1 MQIFNNNTKKLAL
14 ILVGPLGCYIAYQV
28 LFIGRYLSVEK
39 YPLLTSAYMNGATV
53 IDSVCALT
61 VAALGFILSRRLGL
75 LDDFSPSL
83 ERLSTLSLALIT
95 TGILFLLALSMYRVF
110 GTLSPRYVVDN
121 YHTYS
126 FMVTNGGA
134 WIVLAMYSALLLQL
148 MNMYFSG
155 VTLKNGAFLLLSLLI
170 VSFSGGRGILILFA
184 LTFIVL
190 LMFQRVSL
198 VKFLIA
204 SMLAVASMGISYVII
219 TNMRAPAA
227 PLAPIVI
234 APVAPSEAMARVD
247 ELAGK
252 KANQAGKPVA
262 PKDAVAID
270 PTNSFEDLN
279 YNAAFISEDVLSAIQ
294 GNKVEPRA
302 YALEDAM
309 TLFIPR
315 QLMPSKPI
323 STAETR
329 ALYPHVAKRGT
340 NITFPLKANVLM
352 HLGGWAFYA
361 DWVVVLLCQTLM
373 ILGIS
378 RRTKAPSILG
388 FAMLFCGIGFTLIAR
403 GGIFNARL
411 LVIVF
416 CVLAAYVGYR
426 ALLRIETTLHAN
438 RRERLA
444 GPASPT

>member
-1 MQIFNNNTKKLAL
+1 MYIFNNTTKKLAL
-14 ILVGPLGCYIAYQV
+14 ILVGPLGCYIAYQM
-28 LFIGRYLSVEK
+28 LFIGRYLDIEK
-39 YPLLTSAYMNGATV
+39 YPILTSTYLNGATI
-53 IDSVCALT
+53 IDSVCAFA
-61 VAALGFILSRRLGL
+61 VALLGFLLARRLGL
-75 LDDFSPSL
+75 LDEFLPSF

-95 TGILFLLALSMYRVF
+95 TSILCLLLLSMYRVF
-110 GTLSPRYVVDN
+110 GTLSPNYVVQN

-155 VTLKNGAFLLLSLLI
+155 VTLKNGTFLLLSLLI
-170 VSFSGGRGILILFA
+170 VSFSGGRGVLILFA
-184 LTFIVL
+184 LMFIVM

-198 VKFLIA
+198 LKFLIVA
-204 SMLAVASMGISYVII
+204 ILTAASMGVSYVII
-219 TNMRAPAA
+219 TSLRAPVA
-227 PLAPIVI
+227 PAVI
-234 APVAPSEAMARVD
+234 GSVAPSEATSRIDEIFGRKADRV
-247 ELAGK
+247 
-252 KANQAGKPVA
+252 ANPEAAKESVA
-262 PKDAVAID
+262 VD

-279 YNAAFISEDVLSAIQ
+279 YNAAFISEDVLSAIRDE
-294 GNKVEPRA
+294 KIEPRA

-315 QLMPSKPI
+315 KLMPSKPI

-352 HLGGWAFYA
+352 HLGSWAFYA
-361 DWVVVLLCQTLM
+361 DWIVVLICQTLM
-373 ILGIS
+373 ILGVS
-378 RRTKAPSILG
+378 RRTRAPSIFG

-411 LVIVF
+411 LVIVL
-416 CVLAAYVGYR
+416 CVFAAYAGYR
-426 ALLRIETTLHAN
+426 TLLRIQTALYAS

-444 GPASPT
+444 GPPSPT